1 MYDNDMFVII
11 LKGCFI
17 LLLLLLV
24 LYLYTA
30 NKNTNKN
37 KNTKN
42 LKEYTKIPLDI
53 YQTWSTKNLPPKM
66 KQCVDKLKF
75 DNPEFTHH
83 LFDDEMCREFIKK
96 HFDKDVLNAFDKLKP
111 GAYKADLW
119 RYCVLYKNGG
129 IYLDIKYQ
137 CEPSFKLIELID
149 TEHFV
154 LERPYIDP
162 AMSNEKN
169 LELIQDIRKYI
180 NLSSENMWKN
190 KEIGIYNALIVCKP
204 RNTTMFKCIKQC
216 VRNINANYYGTSSI
230 APTGPILCGKKYFSS
245 EPNNIDK
252 ITLFYSING
261 SYILNKNRPILKQY
275 EDYYKIDN
283 AEKQSYHV
291 MWKNRDVYH

>member
-30 NKNTNKN
+30 NKNANKN
-37 KNTKN
+37 TNTKN
-42 LKEYTKIPLDI
+42 LKEYTKIPLNI
-53 YQTWSTKNLPPKM
+53 YQTWYTKNLPPKM

-180 NLSSENMWKN
+180 NLSTENMWIN

-204 RNTTMFKCIKQC
+204 RNKTMFKCIKQC
-216 VRNINANYYGTSSI
+216 VRNINANYYGASSI
-230 APTGPILCGKKYFSS
+230 APTGPILCGKKYFNSD
-245 EPNNIDK
+245 PNNIDK

-275 EDYYKIDN
+275 DDYYKIDN
-283 AEKQSYHV
+283 AQKPSYHV
-291 MWKNRDVYH
+291 MWKNRDIYH